1 MFRLS
6 ESETK
11 MNVHLFADHSGLVID
26 PFGMA
31 MSKEMMS
38 LSEMR
43 GIRLS
48 PRQSPVYQAR
58 EKVR

>member
-1 MFRLS
+1 
-6 ESETK
+6 